1 MDPRYES
8 FTIADP
14 AWYEPLDRAADADS
28 RFPAAVGEV
37 PRNWRR
43 ADQGVWVLLAPEDGV
58 AIPEQGW
65 KVHVSATP
73 TNAADTV
80 DTVWQVCRRL
90 GLPWKF
96 LRSPLMVTALNTKY
110 ANRSSSGKAVTVY
123 PRTEDELTVLLTE
136 LDAALGGAEGPYVLS
151 DLRWNKG
158 PTYVRYGAFVPMW
171 CELPDGTLVPAVRDP
186 DGQLVPD
193 ARRPAFTVPEW
204 AGVPETVRERIAEQD
219 AANKTGTALIG
230 DYRITKALHFSN
242 GGGVYLAHDEQGR
255 EIVLK
260 EARPHAGFDGTG
272 ADAVTRLQ
280 AEYEVLKAVR
290 QLPFVP
296 EVQSYF
302 TAWEHHY
309 LALEYV
315 PGEPLSAWLGREF
328 PLVQH
333 RPGPQTKARFAALAV
348 EYMRQVEDCIGQLHD
363 AGVAFGD
370 LHPHNIMVRPDGTI
384 ALVDFELALPVG
396 GKRRAALGAV
406 GFTDPAI
413 SDPSAAD
420 LFALGCCQLGVLMP
434 LTAVLLRNPS
444 HAGRLIRMAQDEF
457 STVPPEFFD
466 RMTERLALS
475 RDLRPHLQ
483 RAAAPLAPV
492 ERSGLVRG
500 IGAAAQIRRTDRLFP
515 GDVDGHRPGG
525 ALGLAYGASG
535 ILLAQD
541 ALGMTPDPE
550 HVDWLAEKVRQA
562 AADVP
567 KGLYS
572 GLGGTVWILHR
583 LRHPAAQNAID
594 RLLDG
599 PLPQSPGL
607 FGGLTGLAHL
617 LLDIGIR
624 DEGLALAGK
633 ATERIGEHGLLDRPG
648 LMWGWSGPAV
658 LFARCTRL
666 TGDSAWARAAE
677 HAVRS
682 DLRHGRMIDGT
693 LQMHSSNRLLA
704 YIAEGSAGVALAAM
718 ALADTQATALDAD
731 SIVHAVAK
739 ATDARV
745 VIQGG
750 LFNGRAGLAYFLSHA
765 ATRHA
770 PWLAAA
776 HEHMSSLALHVA
788 PHNGARVLLGD
799 QLVRLSTDLAT
810 GSAGALL
817 AHEAVKNP
825 GSCMLPGA
833 HPSYGCP
840 PAGPHPGTNVPT
852 GAERR

>member
-14 AWYEPLDRAADADS
+14 AWYEPLDCAADADS

-37 PRNWRR
+37 PRSWRR

-73 TNAADTV
+73 ANAADTI

-96 LRSPLMVTALNTKY
+96 LRSPLMVTVLNTKY
-110 ANRSSSGKAVTVY
+110 ANRASSGKAVTVY

-136 LDAALGGAEGPYVLS
+136 LDDALGGAEGPYVLS
-151 DLRWNKG
+151 DLRWNQG
-158 PTYVRYGAFVPMW
+158 PASVRYGAFVPMW

-193 ARRPAFTVPEW
+193 VRRPVFTVPEW
-204 AGVPETVRERIAEQD
+204 AELPEIVRKRMAGQE
-219 AANKTGTALIG
+219 AANGTGAALIG
-230 DYRITKALHFSN
+230 GYRITKALHFSN
-242 GGGVYLAHDEQGR
+242 GGGVYLAQDEQGR

-260 EARPHAGFDGTG
+260 EARPHAGLDGTG
-272 ADAVTRLQ
+272 ADAVTRLA
-280 AEYEVLKAVR
+280 AEYEVLRSVR

-296 EVQSYF
+296 EVHGCF
-302 TAWEHHY
+302 TVWEHHY
-309 LALEYV
+309 LAMEYV
-315 PGEPLSAWLGREF
+315 PGEPLSAWLGAEF
-328 PLVQH
+328 PLVRH
-333 RPGPQTKARFAALAV
+333 RPGPETRARFAALAV
-348 EYMRQVEDCIGQLHD
+348 ERMRQVEDCVGQLHD

-370 LHPHNIMVRPDGTI
+370 LHPRNIMIRPDGTV
-384 ALVDFELALPVG
+384 ALVDYELAVPVDSE
-396 GKRRAALGAV
+396 RRAALGAV
-406 GFTDPAI
+406 GFTDPAL
-413 SDPSAAD
+413 SNPREAD

-434 LTAVLLRNPS
+434 LTAVLVRNPS
-444 HAGRLIRMAQDEF
+444 HAGRLVRMAKDEF
-457 STVPPEFFD
+457 PTVPPEFFD
-466 RMTERLALS
+466 RMTQRLALS
-475 RDLRPHLQ
+475 PDLRPHLQ

-492 ERSGLVRG
+492 ERSTLVRG
-500 IGAAAQIRRTDRLFP
+500 IAAAARIRRTDRLFP

-525 ALGLAYGASG
+525 ALGLAHGASG
-535 ILLAQD
+535 VLLAQD
-541 ALGMTPDPE
+541 ALGIPTAPE
-550 HVDWLAEKVRQA
+550 HVDWLAEKARQA

-572 GLGGTVWILHR
+572 GLGGAVLMLHR
-583 LRHPAAQNAID
+583 LRHQAAQNAID

-599 PLPQSPGL
+599 PLPRSPGL

-633 ATERIGEHGLLDRPG
+633 TAERIGEHGLLDRPG

-658 LFARCTRL
+658 LFARCARL
-666 TGDSAWARAAE
+666 TGDSAWAEAAE
-677 HAVRS
+677 RAVRS
-682 DLRHGRMIDGT
+682 DLRHGRMVDGT

-704 YIAEGSAGVALAAM
+704 YVAEGSAGVALAAM
-718 ALADTQATALDAD
+718 ALPDAQASRLEADRIVTAA
-731 SIVHAVAK
+731 AK

-745 VIQGG
+745 VIHGG

-770 PWLAAA
+770 PWLTAA

-817 AHEAVKNP
+817 AQEAVKNP

-833 HPSYGCP
+833 HSSYG
-840 PAGPHPGTNVPT
+840 
-852 GAERR
+852 